1 MHIVIGANGL
11 AKQALPLFKKS
22 PTVVFFDNTENAPT
36 WLHFHQVW
44 NDIEYVKE
52 RVGNQP
58 FKFSICIGAPKWRK
72 HFSDLMVSLGG
83 YTENQISQ
91 NSSISQVAEL
101 GKGNLILDYTL
112 IEADAKLG
120 YCNLI
125 NCYAGIFHDV
135 EIGNYNEIMPG
146 AKILGGAKIGN
157 SCRIG
162 SNSTI
167 LPNVQICDDV
177 IIGAG
182 AVVTKSITEPGTYI
196 GVPAKLISKVGN
208 GFGVLNSSTSDIQD
222 DNYDPSSE
230 PNSLS

>member
-22 PTVVFFDNTENAPT
+22 PTVVFFDDTENAPT

-44 NDIEYVKE
+44 NNLEYVKE

-91 NSSISQVAEL
+91 NSSISQVTEL

-112 IEADAKLG
+112 IETDAKLG

-125 NCYAGIFHDV
+125 NCYVGIFHDV

-177 IIGAG
+177 VIGAG

-196 GVPAKLISKVGN
+196 GVPAKKFVKIGKGM
-208 GFGVLNSSTSDIQD
+208 GTLNMHTESTSD
-222 DNYDPSSE
+222 DNYDQSNE
-230 PNSLS
+230 PTVLD